1 MASTL
6 KKGQVYK
13 NAKATFEILELG
25 SKIKTK
31 VTKHKDP
38 SNPETLFM
46 SPEQY
51 KGMVKIHG

>member
-1 MASTL
+1 MASIL

-31 VTKHKDP
+31 VTKHSDP
-38 SNPETLFM
+38 INPKILDM
-46 SPEQY
+46 SPEQFN
-51 KGMVKIHG
+51 GMAKIHG